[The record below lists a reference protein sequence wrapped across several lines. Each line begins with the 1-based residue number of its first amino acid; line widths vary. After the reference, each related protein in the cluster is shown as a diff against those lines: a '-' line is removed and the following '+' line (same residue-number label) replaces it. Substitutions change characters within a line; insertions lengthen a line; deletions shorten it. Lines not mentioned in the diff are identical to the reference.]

1 MSIVPQE
8 IWDNLPEDF
17 KHIMLVEYDERVLNY
32 AKYGTEE
39 DKILV
44 DHYEYMF
51 GKENLV

>member
-8 IWDNLPEDF
+8 IWNNLPEEF

-32 AKYGTEE
+32 MKYGTEE
-39 DKILV
+39 DKVIV